1 MDFRNSQKGSGSV
14 KRLQLLGIAAL
25 GLLAATGSA
34 FAQAKKWETVKIA
47 TEGAYAPWNS
57 TGPGGKLEGFE
68 IDLIGELCPRMRV
81 KCEIVAQDWDGIIP
95 ALSAG
100 KYDAI
105 MAGMQITDK
114 RLETINFSRPYARTP
129 GAFLVPKD
137 SPLAKVP
144 NDKVFDIGADA
155 AAAQKAADEIK
166 PLLKGKVVGV
176 QGSTTLATL
185 MERLFQGVEIREY
198 KTTEQHDL
206 DLAAGR
212 VDAVAAATTALDITL
227 SKPGFE
233 NFVIAGPGFTG
244 GFMGRGVAAGLR
256 KADQDLKAM
265 FDEAI
270 ASALADGTI
279 SRLSQKWFKRDLA
292 AK

>member
-1 MDFRNSQKGSGSV
+1 MKLTRV
-14 KRLQLLGIAAL
+14 L
-25 GLLAATGSA
+25 GLAAIGMTVLTSSA
-34 FAQAKKWETVKIA
+34 LAQAKAWETVKIA
-47 TEGAYAPWNS
+47 TEGAYAPWNF
-57 TGPGGKLEGFE
+57 TGPGGKLQGFE
-68 IDLIGELCPRMRV
+68 IDLIAELCPRMKV
-81 KCEIVAQDWDGIIP
+81 KCEVVAQDWDGIIP
-95 ALSAG
+95 ALNAR

-114 RLETINFSRPYARTP
+114 RLEVINYSQPYAKTP
-129 GAFLVPKD
+129 GAFLVAKD
-137 SPLAKVP
+137 SPLGKIR
-144 NDKVFDIGADA
+144 NDKVFDIGTDQAS
-155 AAAQKAADEIK
+155 AQKAADELK

-212 VDAVAAATTALDITL
+212 VDAVAAATTTLDITL

-233 NFVIAGPGFTG
+233 DYVIAGPGFTG
-244 GFMGRGVAAGLR
+244 GFMGRGVAVGLR
-256 KADQDLKAM
+256 KDDPELKAL
-265 FDEAI
+265 FDGAI
-270 ASALADGTI
+270 AAAIADGTV

>member
-1 MDFRNSQKGSGSV
+1 MAMKVSRIVCVS
-14 KRLQLLGIAAL
+14 LLGATLAIS
-25 GLLAATGSA
+25 AAT
-34 FAQAKKWETVKIA
+34 AQGKKWETVKIA
-47 TEGAYAPWNS
+47 TEGAYAPWNF

-68 IDLIGELCPRMRV
+68 IDLIAELCPRMKV

-95 ALSAG
+95 ALNAG

-105 MAGMQITDK
+105 MAGMQITDM

-144 NDKVFDIGADA
+144 SDKVFDIGADT

-233 NFVIAGPGFTG
+233 TFVIAGPGFTG

-256 KADQDLKAM
+256 KADQDLKVM
-265 FDEAI
+265 FDDAI

>member
-1 MDFRNSQKGSGSV
+1 V
-14 KRLQLLGIAAL
+14 KRLQILGMAAL
-25 GLLAATGSA
+25 GILAASSPA
-34 FAQAKKWETVKIA
+34 FAQAKTWDTVKIA
-47 TEGAYAPWNS
+47 TEGAYAPWNF

-68 IDLIGELCPRMRV
+68 IELIGELCPRMKVR
-81 KCEIVAQDWDGIIP
+81 CEIVAQDWDGIIP
-95 ALSAG
+95 ALQAK

-105 MAGMQITDK
+105 MAGMQITEK

-144 NDKVFDIGADA
+144 NDKVYDIGADLTS
-155 AAAQKAADEIK
+155 AQKGADEIK

-176 QGSTTLATL
+176 QGSTTLATM
-185 MERLFQGVEIREY
+185 MERLFQGVEVREY

-212 VDAVAAATTALDITL
+212 IDAVAAATTSLDATL

-233 NFVIAGPGFTG
+233 AFVIAGPGFTG
-244 GFMGRGVAAGLR
+244 GFMGRGVAVGLR
-256 KADQDLKAM
+256 KADEDLKGL
-265 FDEAI
+265 FDDAI
-270 ASALADGTI
+270 AAALADGTI

>member
-1 MDFRNSQKGSGSV
+1 MKHRQIF
-14 KRLQLLGIAAL
+14 GIVAL
-25 GLLAATGSA
+25 GLLAATGGA
-34 FAQAKKWETVKIA
+34 FAQAKRWDVVRIA
-47 TEGAYAPWNS
+47 TEGAYAPWNF
-57 TGPGGKLEGFE
+57 TGAGGKLEGFE
-68 IDLIGELCPRMRV
+68 IDLVAELCPRMKV

-95 ALSAG
+95 ALNAG

-114 RLETINFSRPYARTP
+114 RLETIDFSRPYARTP

-144 NDKVFDIGADA
+144 NNQIFDIGVHA

-176 QGSTTLATL
+176 QGSTTLAIM
-185 MERLFQGVEIREY
+185 MERLFPGVEIREY

-212 VDAVAAATTALDITL
+212 VDAIAAATTSLDTTL

-256 KADQDLKAM
+256 KSDQDLKAM
-265 FDEAI
+265 LDDAI
-270 ASALADGTI
+270 AAALADGTI

-292 AK
+292 AQ

>member
-1 MDFRNSQKGSGSV
+1 M
-14 KRLQLLGIAAL
+14 KRLQILGMAAL
-25 GLLAATGSA
+25 GILAASSPA
-34 FAQAKKWETVKIA
+34 FAQAKTPDTVKIA
-47 TEGAYAPWNS
+47 TEGAYAPWNF

-68 IDLIGELCPRMRV
+68 IELIGELCPRMKV

-95 ALSAG
+95 ALQAK

-105 MAGMQITDK
+105 MAGMQITEK

-144 NDKVFDIGADA
+144 NDTVYDIGADLTS
-155 AAAQKAADEIK
+155 AQKGADEIK
-166 PLLKGKVVGV
+166 PLLKGKAVGV
-176 QGSTTLATL
+176 QGSTTLATM
-185 MERLFQGVEIREY
+185 MERLFPGIEVREY

-212 VDAVAAATTALDITL
+212 IDAVAAATTTLDATL

-233 NFVIAGPGFTG
+233 TFVIAGPGFTG
-244 GFMGRGVAAGLR
+244 GFMGRGVAVGLR
-256 KADQDLKAM
+256 KADEDLKVL

-270 ASALADGTI
+270 ATALADGTI

-292 AK
+292 AR

>member
-1 MDFRNSQKGSGSV
+1 MPS
-14 KRLQLLGIAAL
+14 
-25 GLLAATGSA
+25 
-34 FAQAKKWETVKIA
+34 
-47 TEGAYAPWNS
+47 
-57 TGPGGKLEGFE
+57 
-68 IDLIGELCPRMRV
+68 
-81 KCEIVAQDWDGIIP
+81 
-95 ALSAG
+95 
-100 KYDAI
+100 
-105 MAGMQITDK
+105 
-114 RLETINFSRPYARTP
+114 
-129 GAFLVPKD
+129 
-137 SPLAKVP
+137 
-144 NDKVFDIGADA
+144 DKVFDIGADT

-198 KTTEQHDL
+198 KTTEQHGL

-233 NFVIAGPGFTG
+233 TFVIAGPGFTG

-256 KADQDLKAM
+256 KADQDLKVM
-265 FDEAI
+265 FDDAI
-270 ASALADGTI
+270 ASALADRTI

>member
-1 MDFRNSQKGSGSV
+1 
-14 KRLQLLGIAAL
+14 
-25 GLLAATGSA
+25 
-34 FAQAKKWETVKIA
+34 
-47 TEGAYAPWNS
+47 
-57 TGPGGKLEGFE
+57 
-68 IDLIGELCPRMRV
+68 
-81 KCEIVAQDWDGIIP
+81 VAQDWDGIIP
-95 ALSAG
+95 ALGAG

-105 MAGMQITDK
+105 MAGMQITEK

-144 NDKVFDIGADA
+144 SDKVFDIGADP

-185 MERLFQGVEIREY
+185 MERLFQGVEVREY

-212 VDAVAAATTALDITL
+212 IDAVAAATTALDITL

-233 NFVIAGPGFTG
+233 NFVIAGLGFTG

-256 KADQDLKAM
+256 KTDQDLKVM